1 MSDKEMRIREEI
13 EKSGGPVGDLRLALA
28 ECLIE
33 QEKYAEAW
41 ENLHITFDEEDDSAS
56 QRAGSLMIDLL
67 LHGHCVELVEPYFIC
82 FLFNLYAV
90 DDEDKKRLVIAK
102 AATVTDD
109 SDLAYCIDLYANI
122 SGGEEYVA
130 ELYRGLG
137 ESQLCDL
144 YYSADD
150 GYVKTEIAKALLDR
164 GERQFISDEV
174 FCDMYDG
181 LEVTAALA
189 EYLIEKQDNE
199 ALIWLYSEN
208 KYERDWDWNEV
219 NETLY
224 APIIEYILGTED
236 VSVVSEFIKAN
247 EESFGDIYTDL
258 RYAICEFVSNNY
270 LDESGNVRKEW
281 GDLTEVYTMLVD
293 MVFDAQSER
302 DAELTYSDFD
312 KAFVKDAF
320 TACQHYF
327 TDEALEES
335 FGDYDGQI
343 GFSTIYGNV
352 IITEVKDEFLSN
364 LKGALKAVEEK
375 YFY

>member
-1 MSDKEMRIREEI
+1 MSDKEIRIREEI
-13 EKSGGPVGDLRLALA
+13 EKGCGDVGELNLALA

-33 QEKYAEAW
+33 QEKYSEAW
-41 ENLHITFDEEDDSAS
+41 EHLKISFDADN
-56 QRAGSLMIDLL
+56 GSVGDKACKIMLDLL

-90 DDEDKKRLVIAK
+90 DDKDKKRLVIAK
-102 AATVTDD
+102 AATVTEY

-122 SGGEEYVA
+122 SGGDEYVA
-130 ELYRGLG
+130 ELYAGLG
-137 ESQLCDL
+137 ADSLKEL
-144 YYSADD
+144 YYSAEDSD
-150 GYVKTEIAKALLDR
+150 VKTELAKHLLDC

-174 FCDMYDG
+174 LCDMYDG
-181 LEVTAALA
+181 LEITVALA

-208 KYERDWDWNEV
+208 KYECYWDWNDV

-236 VSVVSEFIKAN
+236 VSVVSEFVKAN

-281 GDLTEVYTMLVD
+281 GNLTEVYTMLVD

-320 TACQHYF
+320 TACQQYF

>member
-1 MSDKEMRIREEI
+1 MSDKEMRIRAEI
-13 EKSGGPVGDLRLALA
+13 EKSGDASGELRLALA

-33 QEKYAEAW
+33 EGEYAEAW
-41 ENLHITFDEEDDSAS
+41 ENLHIAFDEGDDAVGDKVC
-56 QRAGSLMIDLL
+56 ALMIDLL
-67 LHGHCVELVEPYFIC
+67 LHGHCVEAAEPYFIC
-82 FLFNLYAV
+82 LLFNLYAIS
-90 DDEDKKRLVIAK
+90 DEDKKRIVKAK
-102 AATVTDD
+102 AATVTED
-109 SDLAYCIDLYANI
+109 SDLEYCIELYANI
-122 SGGEEYVA
+122 SGGAEHVV
-130 ELYRGLG
+130 ELYDGLG
-137 ESQLCDL
+137 NDQLCDL

-150 GYVKTEIAKALLDR
+150 SYIKTEIAKVLLDR

-174 FCDMYDG
+174 LCDMYDG
-181 LEVTAALA
+181 LEITVALA

-208 KYERDWDWNEV
+208 KYECYWDWNDV

-236 VSVVSEFIKAN
+236 VSVVSEFVKAN

-281 GDLTEVYTMLVD
+281 GNLTEVYTMLVD
-293 MVFDAQSER
+293 MVFDAHSER

-320 TACQHYF
+320 TACGQYF

-335 FGDYDGQI
+335 FRDYDGQI
-343 GFSTIYGNV
+343 GFNTIYGNV

-364 LKGALKAVEEK
+364 LKGALKAVEER